1 MKSFEPVYKE
11 LETLFIEKLPE
22 YIDKVNK
29 DHNDGIILKPF
40 ENQTLQEKCIKQ
52 PCFVFGFEEAEYS
65 EKDRIIE
72 NIIFCVSFEIK
83 LQNNFG
89 NESLI
94 FWRYSDAISRM
105 IKDNVNNINFTVSE
119 IKEKKIFIRI
129 NIDN

>member
-22 YIDKVNK
+22 YIVKVNK

-40 ENQTLQEKCIKQ
+40 ENQTLKEKCIKQ
-52 PCFVFGFEEAEYS
+52 PCFVFGIEEAEYS

-72 NIIFCVSFEIK
+72 NTIFCVSFEIK
-83 LQNNFG
+83 LQNNFE

-94 FWRYSDAISRM
+94 FWRYSDAIARM
-105 IKDNVNNINFTVSE
+105 FNENVNNINFTVSE
-119 IKEKKIFIRI
+119 IKEQKIFIRI
-129 NIDN
+129 TIDN

>member
-29 DHNDGIILKPF
+29 EHNDGISLKPF

-52 PCFVFGFEEAEYS
+52 PCFVFGIEEAEYS

-72 NIIFCVSFEIK
+72 NTIFCVSFEFK
-83 LQNNFG
+83 LQTKFE

-94 FWRYSDAISRM
+94 FWRYSEAIIKMFEENTNNM
-105 IKDNVNNINFTVSE
+105 IFTIYKIRE
-119 IKEKKIFIRI
+119 RKIFIRI
-129 NIDN
+129 TLNN